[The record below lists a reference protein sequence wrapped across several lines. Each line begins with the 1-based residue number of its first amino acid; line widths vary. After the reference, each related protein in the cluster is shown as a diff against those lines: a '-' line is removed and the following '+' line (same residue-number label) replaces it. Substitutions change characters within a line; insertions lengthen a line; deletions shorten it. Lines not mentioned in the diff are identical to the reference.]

1 MLMEWL
7 IAQSAFVLPL
17 LVGGLA
23 VAWLLPSRLPK
34 PPIVGYALGIIAV
47 ALLYSGFIPAETSD
61 LRNLLFTV
69 FSLTA
74 VLAATL
80 TVTSGNPV
88 YSALW
93 FAVATLGVCGL
104 FMLNSAPFLAAA
116 TVIVYAGAIIVT
128 FAFVIMLAQQGGS
141 AGYDRRAEHPILVT
155 LFSMVMLGSLLFG
168 LQETRRLAT
177 AGGSEAGSMRPAVL
191 VTSAAGLG
199 FDRAPNPFSVSQE
212 NDLGSLRGVGRSLFT
227 DYLYASELAGTVL
240 LIATIGAI
248 AVAPRRSRGTL

>member
-1 MLMEWL
+1 MEWL

-47 ALLYSGFIPAETSD
+47 ALLYVGFIPAESSD
-61 LRNLLFTV
+61 LRNLLFTI

-74 VLAATL
+74 VLAAAL

-116 TVIVYAGAIIVT
+116 AVIVYAGAIIVT

-141 AGYDRRAEHPILVT
+141 AGYDSRAEHPILVT

-168 LQETRRLAT
+168 LQETRRLA
-177 AGGSEAGSMRPAVL
+177 AANGSEAGSSVRPAVL